1 MYDNNGLGKGITNKH
16 LETNFRKILLTFV
29 NFCFSIFNPSF
40 PVPVL
45 PLELKF
51 SQPTYP
57 FNAKIVIIL

>member
-1 MYDNNGLGKGITNKH
+1 MYDDNGLGKGITNKH
-16 LETNFRKILLTFV
+16 LETNFRKILLTFF

-51 SQPTYP
+51 S
-57 FNAKIVIIL
+57 